1 MAPCVPKQHTYT
13 LVPHTKTHS
22 HIPKHI
28 AVPAW
33 PHGSMAEALS
43 VDGEHGA
50 ARGAAAQRARSV
62 AVRQHG
68 SEQSG
73 RAHQSCAWLAQEK
86 PLAAARALPA
96 PRQRPSPASR
106 HAVHVAPEHTT
117 ASTSTAAVRQRL
129 RLFGPGLKRRHAL
142 NTDDTAHSVAGVVLD
157 EVSALR
163 AGVNSATRRVVHA
176 GHPQCTPLAAMNEA

>member
-1 MAPCVPKQHTYT
+1 MGFCQITRTSRALLLPDHSDSADIWTQQLQHGRLAPPHMAPCVPKQHTDT
-13 LVPHTKTHS
+13 LVPHTNAHS
-22 HIPKHI
+22 HISKHI

-73 RAHQSCAWLAQEK
+73 RAHQSRAWLAQEE
-86 PLAAARALPA
+86 PLGAPRALAA

-117 ASTSTAAVRQRL
+117 TSTSTAAVRQRVG
-129 RLFGPGLKRRHAL
+129 RF
-142 NTDDTAHSVAGVVLD
+142 
-157 EVSALR
+157 
-163 AGVNSATRRVVHA
+163 
-176 GHPQCTPLAAMNEA
+176 